1 LFANST
7 EQRGCV
13 TIEALNTHS
22 RLLSALLVAVSVV
35 AVSACGP
42 ERVVLPR
49 PSPSVSGA
57 ATAAPTNA
65 PTTAPTTAATPTRT
79 ATATPTTPVPTINTG
94 PVPPSTASPG
104 SSPATACPERTGGST
119 NTQAQLTAIRIA
131 HNPGFDRVVFEFGPS
146 TAPGVYGMP
155 EYRVAVATTLSGPS
169 GQAVPIE
176 GNALFGVR
184 FRNASTV
191 NPADGSRSYTGAN
204 SLKPTTTPLVKEVRL
219 VEDFERV
226 LVWGIG
232 LQRLQCPAILN
243 LSGPVRLVLD
253 FPTPP

>member
-1 LFANST
+1 LI
-7 EQRGCV
+7 G
-13 TIEALNTHS
+13 
-22 RLLSALLVAVSVV
+22 RLLLYGALLVSTIVVVV
-35 AVSACGP
+35 AACGP

-49 PSPSVSGA
+49 TSPSPTVATSQPTAASTTTAPGPTA
-57 ATAAPTNA
+57 TRTATAAPT
-65 PTTAPTTAATPTRT
+65 TAAPT
-79 ATATPTTPVPTINTG
+79 ATAA
-94 PVPPSTASPG
+94 ASPTGTPPPG
-104 SSPATACPERTGGST
+104 STPATACPERTGGATT
-119 NTQAQLTAIRIA
+119 NQGQLTAIRIA

-155 EYRVAVATTLSGPS
+155 PFRVAVATSLSGPS
-169 GQAVPIE
+169 GQPVPIE

-184 FRNASTV
+184 FQNASTV
-191 NPADGSRSYTGAN
+191 NPADGSRSYTGPT

-226 LVWGIG
+226 LVWGVG
-232 LQRLQCPAILN
+232 LQRLQCPNLLT

>member
-1 LFANST
+1 LYANST
-7 EQRGCV
+7 EHRGYV
-13 TIEALNTHS
+13 TIEALTARS
-22 RLLSALLVAVSVV
+22 RLLGALLLAMTVV
-35 AVSACGP
+35 ALSACGP

-49 PSPSVSGA
+49 TSPSVSGQ
-57 ATAAPTNA
+57 PTIA
-65 PTTAPTTAATPTRT
+65 PTTAPTAAATATRT
-79 ATATPTTPVPTINTG
+79 ATGTPTTTAPATAAPSPTG
-94 PVPPSTASPG
+94 AASPG
-104 SSPATACPERTGGST
+104 STPATACPERTGGAA
-119 NTQAQLTAIRIA
+119 NTQAQLAAIRIA

-155 EYRVAVATTLSGPS
+155 DYRIAVATTLSGPS
-169 GQAVPIE
+169 GQPVPIE

-191 NPADGSRSYTGAN
+191 DPNGSRTYTGAN

-232 LQRLQCPAILN
+232 LQRLQCPTILS

>member
-1 LFANST
+1 MI
-7 EQRGCV
+7 G
-13 TIEALNTHS
+13 
-22 RLLSALLVAVSVV
+22 RLHLYGALLMAMSVV
-35 AVSACGP
+35 VVGACGP

-49 PSPSVSGA
+49 PSPSASGLPTTA
-57 ATAAPTNA
+57 PTVTPTAAGTATRTATAAPT
-65 PTTAPTTAATPTRT
+65 TPRPT
-79 ATATPTTPVPTINTG
+79 ATGGPSPT
-94 PVPPSTASPG
+94 SAASPG
-104 SSPATACPERTGGST
+104 STPATACPERTGGSA

-155 EYRVAVATTLSGPS
+155 DYRLAVATTLSGPS
-169 GQAVPIE
+169 GQPVPIE

-191 NPADGSRSYTGAN
+191 SPTDGSRSYTGPT
-204 SLKPTTTPLVKEVRL
+204 SIKPTTTPLVKEVRL

-232 LQRLQCPAILN
+232 LQRLQCPTILN

>member
-1 LFANST
+1 MTLI
-7 EQRGCV
+7 G
-13 TIEALNTHS
+13 
-22 RLLSALLVAVSVV
+22 RLRLSAALLMTLAVV
-35 AVSACGP
+35 AVGACGP

-49 PSPSVSGA
+49 TSPSASA
-57 ATAAPTNA
+57 LPTVA
-65 PTTAPTTAATPTRT
+65 PTTAPTATATATRT
-79 ATATPTTPVPTINTG
+79 ATAAPTTPVPTATTG
-94 PVPPSTASPG
+94 PSPTSAASPG
-104 SSPATACPERTGGST
+104 STPATACPERTGGAT

-155 EYRVAVATTLSGPS
+155 DYRIAVATTLSGPS
-169 GQAVPIE
+169 GQPVPID
-176 GNALFGVR
+176 GSALFGVR

-191 NPADGSRSYTGAN
+191 NPADGSRSYTGPN
-204 SLKPTTTPLVKEVRL
+204 SIKPTTTPLVKEVRL

-232 LQRLQCPAILN
+232 LQRLQCPTILN
-243 LSGPVRLVLD
+243 LSSPVRLVLD

>member
-1 LFANST
+1 LYANST
-7 EQRGCV
+7 EHRGYV
-13 TIEALNTHS
+13 TIAALLG
-22 RLLSALLVAVSVV
+22 RLLLYGALLIAITVV
-35 AVSACGP
+35 VVSACGP

-49 PSPSVSGA
+49 SSPSASGLPTIA
-57 ATAAPTNA
+57 PTTAPAAAATATRTATAAPT
-65 PTTAPTTAATPTRT
+65 TAAP
-79 ATATPTTPVPTINTG
+79 ATATPSPTAAAG
-94 PVPPSTASPG
+94 PG
-104 SSPATACPERTGGST
+104 STPATACPERTGGAA

-155 EYRVAVATTLSGPS
+155 DYRIAVATSLSGPS
-169 GQAVPIE
+169 GQPVPID
-176 GNALFGVR
+176 GSALFGVR

-191 NPADGSRSYTGAN
+191 NPSDGSRSYTGAS
-204 SLKPTTTPLVKEVRL
+204 SLKPTTTPLIKEVRL

-232 LQRLQCPAILN
+232 LQRLVCPTLLN
-243 LSGPVRLVLD
+243 LSGPLRLVLD

>member
-1 LFANST
+1 
-7 EQRGCV
+7 V
-13 TIEALNTHS
+13 TLIG
-22 RLLSALLVAVSVV
+22 RLRLSSALLMAIAVV
-35 AVSACGP
+35 ALGACGP

-49 PSPSVSGA
+49 PSPSVSA
-57 ATAAPTNA
+57 SPTVAPTTGT
-65 PTTAPTTAATPTRT
+65 TTAPTPTRT
-79 ATATPTTPVPTINTG
+79 VTPVPLTPVPTTG
-94 PVPPSTASPG
+94 SPIPTSAASPG
-104 SSPATACPERTGGST
+104 STPATACPERTGGAT

-155 EYRVAVATTLSGPS
+155 DYRIAVATTLSGPS
-169 GQAVPIE
+169 GQPVPID
-176 GNALFGVR
+176 GSALFGVR

-191 NPADGSRSYTGAN
+191 NPADGSRSYTGPN

-232 LQRLQCPAILN
+232 LQRLQCPTILN

>member
-1 LFANST
+1 MA
-7 EQRGCV
+7 
-13 TIEALNTHS
+13 I
-22 RLLSALLVAVSVV
+22 SVV
-35 AVSACGP
+35 AVGACGP

-49 PSPSVSGA
+49 PSPSVS
-57 ATAAPTNA
+57 ATATVAPTTGTTTAPSPTRTASAA
-65 PTTAPTTAATPTRT
+65 PTTAPPT
-79 ATATPTTPVPTINTG
+79 ATGGPSPTG
-94 PVPPSTASPG
+94 TASPG
-104 SSPATACPERTGGST
+104 STPATACPERTGGSA

-155 EYRVAVATTLSGPS
+155 DYRLAVATTLSGPS
-169 GQAVPIE
+169 GQPVPIE
-176 GNALFGVR
+176 GSALFGVR

-191 NPADGSRSYTGAN
+191 NPADGSRSYTGLN
-204 SLKPTTTPLVKEVRL
+204 SIKPTTTPLVKEVRL

-232 LQRLQCPAILN
+232 LQRLQCPTILN

>member
-1 LFANST
+1 MRTRQSGVDTSRFAALF
-7 EQRGCV
+7 G
-13 TIEALNTHS
+13 
-22 RLLSALLVAVSVV
+22 RLLLNGALLMAIAVVVV
-35 AVSACGP
+35 AACGP

-57 ATAAPTNA
+57 PTLAPTSTATAAATATRTATAAPT
-65 PTTAPTTAATPTRT
+65 TARPSPTAAPSPTG
-79 ATATPTTPVPTINTG
+79 A
-94 PVPPSTASPG
+94 ASPG
-104 SSPATACPERTGGST
+104 STPATACPERTGGSA

-155 EYRVAVATTLSGPS
+155 DYRIAVATTLSGPS
-169 GQAVPIE
+169 GQPVPIE

-191 NPADGSRSYTGAN
+191 NPADGSRSYTGAT

-232 LQRLQCPAILN
+232 LQRLQCPTILS

>member
-1 LFANST
+1 MI
-7 EQRGCV
+7 G
-13 TIEALNTHS
+13 
-22 RLLSALLVAVSVV
+22 RLLLYGALLLAIGIVV
-35 AVSACGP
+35 VSACGP

-49 PSPSVSGA
+49 TSPSASA
-57 ATAAPTNA
+57 ATAAPTTAA
-65 PTTAPTTAATPTRT
+65 PTATRTASPTVAPTAAPTTAAPSPT
-79 ATATPTTPVPTINTG
+79 AP
-94 PVPPSTASPG
+94 ASPG
-104 SSPATACPERTGGST
+104 STPATACPERTGGAIT
-119 NTQAQLTAIRIA
+119 NQAQLTAIRIA

-155 EYRVAVATTLSGPS
+155 PYRVAVATSLSGPS
-169 GQAVPIE
+169 GQPVPIE
-176 GNALFGVR
+176 GSALFGVR
-184 FRNASTV
+184 FQNASTMDP
-191 NPADGSRSYTGAN
+191 NGTRTYTGAT

-232 LQRLQCPAILN
+232 LSRLQCPTLLT

>member
-1 LFANST
+1 MYANST
-7 EQRGCV
+7 EHRGYV
-13 TIEALNTHS
+13 TIEALTARS
-22 RLLSALLVAVSVV
+22 RLLGALLLAMTVV
-35 AVSACGP
+35 ALSACGP

-49 PSPSVSGA
+49 TSPSVSGQ
-57 ATAAPTNA
+57 PTIA
-65 PTTAPTTAATPTRT
+65 PTTAPTAAATATRT
-79 ATATPTTPVPTINTG
+79 ATGTPTTTAPATAAPSPTG
-94 PVPPSTASPG
+94 AASPG
-104 SSPATACPERTGGST
+104 STPATACPERTGGAA

-155 EYRVAVATTLSGPS
+155 DYRIAVATTLSGPS
-169 GQAVPIE
+169 GQPVPIE

-191 NPADGSRSYTGAN
+191 DPNGSRTYTGAN

-232 LQRLQCPAILN
+232 LQRLQCPTILS

>member
-1 LFANST
+1 MTLK
-7 EQRGCV
+7 G
-13 TIEALNTHS
+13 
-22 RLLSALLVAVSVV
+22 RLLLHAALLMALAVTVV
-35 AVSACGP
+35 GACGP

-49 PSPSVSGA
+49 PSPSVSTAPTVAPTTGSTTA
-57 ATAAPTNA
+57 PTPSRTATAAPT
-65 PTTAPTTAATPTRT
+65 TAPPT
-79 ATATPTTPVPTINTG
+79 ATGGPSPTG
-94 PVPPSTASPG
+94 TASPG
-104 SSPATACPERTGGST
+104 STPATACPERTGGSA

-155 EYRVAVATTLSGPS
+155 DYRLAVATTLSGPS
-169 GQAVPIE
+169 GQPVPID

-191 NPADGSRSYTGAN
+191 NPADGSRSYTGPN
-204 SLKPTTTPLVKEVRL
+204 SIKPTTPLVKEVRL

-232 LQRLQCPAILN
+232 LQRLQCPTILN
-243 LSGPVRLVLD
+243 LTGPVRLVLD